1 MRARLCIVLICLSA
15 VLFSGCQSSRKIETA
30 QIIENV
36 TISEKDGQ
44 TLYTFYILSSADTPI
59 KTEIPADSFE
69 QACEL
74 AQNQYIP
81 NITLSKLELLMIEES
96 LIDRVLKTDIEYIST
111 QPSFS
116 PSAFVTLCDRKT
128 LEKFA
133 ESTREQD
140 IIEEQ
145 LILLKKNNPAV
156 NINYLSVFN
165 HFETKKTSEFLVG
178 TVSFDGELKIGE
190 KKVIKNEK

>member
-36 TISEKDGQ
+36 TISQRNGQ
-44 TLYTFYILSSADTPI
+44 TLYTFYILSSSDKPL
-59 KTEIPADSFE
+59 KTEVPANSFE
-69 QACEL
+69 QACRL
-74 AQNQYIP
+74 AQDRYIP
-81 NITLSKLELLMIEES
+81 NISLSKLELLMIEDS

-116 PSAFVTLCDRKT
+116 PSAFVTLCDSKT
-128 LEKFA
+128 VEKFS
-133 ESTREQD
+133 ESRREQD

-165 HFETKKTSEFLVG
+165 HFESKKTNEFTIGMVG
-178 TVSFDGELKIGE
+178 FDGELKISE
-190 KKVIKNEK
+190 RKVIKS

>member
-36 TISEKDGQ
+36 TISEKEGQ
-44 TLYTFYILSSADTPI
+44 TLYTFYILSSADTPL

-69 QACEL
+69 QACRL

-96 LIDRVLKTDIEYIST
+96 LNDRVLKTDIEYIST

-116 PSAFVTLCDRKT
+116 PSAFVTFCDRKT

>member
-1 MRARLCIVLICLSA
+1 MKNIFDRSNFVL
-15 VLFSGCQSSRKIETA
+15 SGQGGKRKI
-30 QIIENV
+30 Q
-36 TISEKDGQ
+36 
-44 TLYTFYILSSADTPI
+44 
-59 KTEIPADSFE
+59 
-69 QACEL
+69 
-74 AQNQYIP
+74 
-81 NITLSKLELLMIEES
+81 
-96 LIDRVLKTDIEYIST
+96 
-111 QPSFS
+111 
-116 PSAFVTLCDRKT
+116 SAFVTLCDRKT

>member
-1 MRARLCIVLICLSA
+1 MKRY
-15 VLFSGCQSSRKIETA
+15 SRPPVA
-30 QIIENV
+30 
-36 TISEKDGQ
+36 
-44 TLYTFYILSSADTPI
+44 P
-59 KTEIPADSFE
+59 
-69 QACEL
+69 
-74 AQNQYIP
+74 
-81 NITLSKLELLMIEES
+81 ES
-96 LIDRVLKTDIEYIST
+96 DIEYIST

>member
-1 MRARLCIVLICLSA
+1 MLALLMTGCSA
-15 VLFSGCQSSRKIETA
+15 SRQIETA
-30 QIIENV
+30 AIIENV
-36 TISEKDGQ
+36 SVHRQNGE
-44 TLYTFYILSSADTPI
+44 LVYTFYRLTSGDTPWGVDI
-59 KTEIPADSFE
+59 RADSFE

>member
-15 VLFSGCQSSRKIETA
+15 VMLSGCQSSRKIETA

-36 TISEKDGQ
+36 TISERNGQ
-44 TLYTFYILSSADTPI
+44 TLYTFYILSSADTPL
-59 KTEIPADSFE
+59 KTEIPAGSFE

-81 NITLSKLELLMIEES
+81 NISLSKLELLMIEEH

-116 PSAFVTLCDRKT
+116 PSAFVALCDSKT
-128 LEKFA
+128 IDKFS

-140 IIEEQ
+140 LIEEQ
-145 LILLKKNNPAV
+145 LILLKKNNPDV
-156 NINYLSVFN
+156 SINYLSVFN
-165 HFETKKTSEFLVG
+165 HFESEKTNEFRVG
-178 TVSFDGELKIGE
+178 TLSFDGELKISG
-190 KKVIKNEK
+190 KKVIKS